1 MSKCRWA
8 VVILAASLVVA
19 AVAVAAA
26 YAAGLA
32 QASLPGAR
40 QAKVSAPKVIRAQ
53 RFEVVDEK
61 GVDTPEELERLRR
74 RPPSEG

>member
-1 MSKCRWA
+1 MRRGKWA
-8 VVILAASLVVA
+8 LVMLAAC
-19 AVAVAAA
+19 AVLALVAAA